1 MLDLSFNNYFST
13 ENHGSQWKINL
24 KPCSRTMIDT
34 FHNESVRAAKIIYE
48 QRQSPITLLFSGG
61 LDGEYMIRVFQT
73 AKIPFKVAIISYGK
87 YNQHDTKYAYD
98 FCNNYNITPIT
109 VDIDIKHFIES
120 GKIADIATTA
130 KCCAYQ
136 MPSIMH
142 GLTKLDG
149 TLIMANG
156 EPYIKKYDTEWRWQE
171 TERVNS
177 YMHWFKQQSL
187 DGTPDFLRYTPEMT
201 LSFITD
207 PVISSIVNNPYT
219 GKLSSRTSKHTLYS
233 INYTFAPRPKYTGW
247 EEIEKTSLM
256 NNEVFNE
263 IEQLKDK
270 YNGQYE
276 VEYNS
281 LIKSLQEVH

>member
-13 ENHGSQWKINL
+13 ENHGSQWKIKL
-24 KPCSRTMIDT
+24 KPCSRTIVES
-34 FHNESVRAAKIIYE
+34 FHGESIRAAKIIYE

-73 AKIPFKVAIISYGK
+73 AKIPFNVAIISYGT
-87 YNQHDTKYAYD
+87 YNQHDTVYAYE
-98 FCNNYNITPIT
+98 FCKSHNILPIVVD
-109 VDIDIKHFIES
+109 VDIKDFIES
-120 GKIADIATTA
+120 GRIVDVATTA

-136 MPSIMH
+136 MPSIMY

-177 YMHWFKQQSL
+177 YMNWFKQQGL

-201 LSFITD
+201 LSFIAD
-207 PVISSIVNNPYT
+207 PVMTNIVNDPYT
-219 GKLSSRTSKHTLYS
+219 GKLSSRTSKHNLYS
-233 INYTFAPRPKYTGW
+233 RNYTFAPRPKYTGW

-256 NNEVFNE
+256 DNEAFNE
-263 IEQLKDK
+263 IEKLKDM

-276 VEYNS
+276 IEYS
-281 LIKSLQEVH
+281 DLIKSLQAIR